1 MLWWKLYDANG
12 IAKININF
20 QPGDYVITAEYKG
33 CVASNN
39 IKVLPILN
47 ATDINMKYRD
57 GTQFKATLV
66 DGQGKP
72 YAGQSVTFNV
82 NGVFYNRQTDGT
94 GTARLNINLMP
105 GEYII
110 TSSYNGSSIAN
121 TIKISA

>member
-57 GTQFKATLV
+57 GTQFKVTLV